1 MLCQSIVTRGVL
13 CELVLLLLL
22 VSTFKPLNFAMYSTT
37 NGNEFCGVY
46 RFVVVNFQEEER
58 FLTGGRVSRGR
69 VFVQQKCRIVA
80 KLGIE
85 HTSSFLMGFLC
96 PTCGGRYDPRV
107 FATIIPFASHSV
119 RFAFWNLR
127 KKNFMHFMRA
137 SCNVSVCL
145 ANCKSG

>member
-1 MLCQSIVTRGVL
+1 MLCQSAVIRGVL
-13 CELVLLLLL
+13 CEFVLLLLL
-22 VSTFKPLNFAMYSTT
+22 VSTLKSSNFAMYSTT

-58 FLTGGRVSRGR
+58 FLTEGRVSQER

-107 FATIIPFASHSV
+107 CHNSV
-119 RFAFWNLR
+119 RFAFRNSCEE
-127 KKNFMHFMRA
+127 NFMHFMRVSRNA
-137 SCNVSVCL
+137 SVYH
-145 ANCKSG
+145 ANCKFE

>member
-1 MLCQSIVTRGVL
+1 MLRQSIVTRGVL
-13 CELVLLLLL
+13 CVCEFILLLLL
-22 VSTFKPLNFAMYSTT
+22 VSTLKPLNFAMYSTT

-107 FATIIPFASHSV
+107 CYHNSV
-119 RFAFWNLR
+119 RFAFRLLR
-127 KKNFMHFMRA
+127 IPEFVRKEFYAFYA
-137 SCNVSVCL
+137 SIL
-145 ANCKSG
+145 QCKCMSC

>member
-1 MLCQSIVTRGVL
+1 MLCQSIVIRGML

-22 VSTFKPLNFAMYSTT
+22 VSTLKPLNFAMYSTT

-96 PTCGGRYDPRV
+96 PTCGDVTILV

-119 RFAFWNLR
+119 RFAFWNLC

-137 SCNVSVCL
+137 SCNVSVCV
-145 ANCKSG
+145 ANCKFG